1 MTNFINHTLPNG
13 INLYIYPTEKF
24 KTIVYSLFLHQ
35 NLKRDLVTKTALLPF
50 VLERGS
56 KKWPNTQ
63 KLVVALENLYG
74 ADIMSEVT
82 KRGERQILQ
91 FILEIVNPLYV
102 RENGELEKKGLEVL
116 KDVLT
121 NPVVENNGFKESFVN
136 REKQILTNIVQGLIN
151 DKVSY
156 AVERCVQEMCREEDY
171 GVYRLGRVED
181 LPNLDSSG
189 LYSYYQELL
198 NSAPIDIFVLG
209 NVDPDNT
216 MALMEEAFNF
226 PRGNIYEMEPTL
238 IYKEV
243 SEPRYVE
250 ERLDVNQGKLTLG
263 FRTNTKVTDDDYYP
277 LLLYN
282 GILGAFPHSKLFQ
295 NVREKASLA
304 YYASSRLDREK
315 GILLIASGIEI
326 ENYQK
331 ALEIIQ
337 QQMESIKAG
346 DITDDELDSTR
357 VGYINQIKVTEDSPY
372 QIINRYLGGL
382 ISGRQETEE
391 ETIEQINRVQV
402 EDVVRVAEK
411 IQLDTIYFLR
421 NKE

>member
-1 MTNFINHTLPNG
+1 M
-13 INLYIYPTEKF
+13 
-24 KTIVYSLFLHQ
+24 HQ

-56 KKWPNTQ
+56 QKWPNTRE
-63 KLVVALENLYG
+63 LVVTLEDLYG
-74 ADIMSEVT
+74 ADIMSDIT

-102 RENGELEKKGLEVL
+102 KENGELEKKGLEVL
-116 KDVLT
+116 KDILT
-121 NPVVENNGFKESFVN
+121 NPVVEENGFKESFVS
-136 REKQILTNIVQGLIN
+136 REKQILTNMVEGLIN

-156 AVERCVQEMCREEDY
+156 AVERCVQEMCRDEDY

-181 LPNLDSSG
+181 LENLDPLG
-189 LYSYYQELL
+189 LYSYYRELI
-198 NSAPIDIFVLG
+198 NTAPMDIFVLG
-209 NVDPDNT
+209 NVDPEKT
-216 MALMEEAFNF
+216 VALMEETFNF
-226 PRGNIYEMEPTL
+226 PRGDTFEMQSTL

-277 LLLYN
+277 LLIYN
-282 GILGAFPHSKLFQ
+282 GVLGAFPHSKLFQ

-304 YYASSRLDREK
+304 YYASSRLDRDK

-326 ENYQK
+326 QNYEK
-331 ALEIIQ
+331 ALEIIM

-346 DITDDELDSTR
+346 DVTDDELDSTK
-357 VGYINQIKVTEDSPY
+357 VGYINQVKVTEDNPY

-382 ISGRQETEE
+382 ISGRQETQE
-391 ETIEQINRVQV
+391 ETIEQINRVRV

>member
-1 MTNFINHTLPNG
+1 M
-13 INLYIYPTEKF
+13 YIYPTEKF
-24 KTIVYSLFLHQ
+24 KTIVYSFFLHQ

-56 KKWPNTQ
+56 QKWPNTRE
-63 KLVVALENLYG
+63 LVVTLEDLYG
-74 ADIMSEVT
+74 ADIMSDIT

-102 RENGELEKKGLEVL
+102 KENGELEKKGLEVL
-116 KDVLT
+116 KDILT
-121 NPVVENNGFKESFVN
+121 NPVVEENGFKESFVS
-136 REKQILTNIVQGLIN
+136 REKQILTNMVEGLIN

-156 AVERCVQEMCREEDY
+156 AVERCVQEMCRDEDY

-181 LPNLDSSG
+181 LENLDPLG
-189 LYSYYQELL
+189 LYSYYRELI
-198 NSAPIDIFVLG
+198 NTAPMDIFVLG
-209 NVDPDNT
+209 NVDPEKT
-216 MALMEEAFNF
+216 VALMEETFNF
-226 PRGNIYEMEPTL
+226 PRGDTFEMQSTL

-277 LLLYN
+277 LLIYN
-282 GILGAFPHSKLFQ
+282 GVLGAFPHSKLFQ

-304 YYASSRLDREK
+304 YYASSRLDRDK

-326 ENYQK
+326 QNYEK
-331 ALEIIQ
+331 ALEIIM

-346 DITDDELDSTR
+346 DVTDDELDSTK
-357 VGYINQIKVTEDSPY
+357 VGYINQVKVTEDNPY

-382 ISGRQETEE
+382 ISGRQETQE
-391 ETIEQINRVQV
+391 ETIEQINRVRV